1 MMSGDKVMRGVI
13 VELDYTAID
22 GASILFDL
30 AKKQLAED
38 GIDLTIKLEA
48 LHLVGGNY
56 QGAFA
61 ELFRA
66 LDKDLDAA
74 AYARKLNDSFVEAVT
89 AEVKKGLSSEFKAF
103 VRTLADKGVK
113 VVVATRAN
121 QEAAKEALA
130 GLDENLV
137 VPYTET
143 AMTYGN
149 GKWDAWHRAM
159 HATGLYDV
167 FTVGVTGSG
176 AGVKAVLVAGMSAL
190 AVVNAH
196 VAYQDFGGADAVS
209 EKFDAK
215 LAKEALRMLHIA

>member
-1 MMSGDKVMRGVI
+1 MSTGKITKGVI

-38 GIDLTIKLEA
+38 GIDLNIKLEA

-61 ELFRA
+61 ELFRK

-74 AYARKLNDSFVEAVT
+74 AYARKLNELFVEAVT
-89 AEVKKGLSSEFKAF
+89 AELRKGLSSEFKAF
-103 VRTLADKGVK
+103 VKALTDKGVK

-121 QEAAKEALA
+121 QEVAKEALA

-137 VPYTET
+137 VPYAET

-149 GKWDAWHRAM
+149 GKWDAWHRALL
-159 HATGLYDV
+159 ANELIDV

-190 AVVNAH
+190 AVINPH
-196 VAYQDFGGADAVS
+196 VSYQDFGGADAVS
-209 EKFDAK
+209 EKFDAT
-215 LAKEALRMLHIA
+215 LAKEALRMLRIS

>member
-1 MMSGDKVMRGVI
+1 MSTAKIMRGVI

-22 GASILFDL
+22 GASILFGL

-38 GIDLTIKLEA
+38 GIDLNIKLEA

-61 ELFRA
+61 ELFKK

-74 AYARKLNDSFVEAVT
+74 AHARKLHEAFIEALT
-89 AEVKKGLSSEFKAF
+89 AELRKGLSSEFKTF
-103 VRTLADKGVK
+103 VKTLADKGVK
-113 VVVATRAN
+113 VVVATRAD
-121 QEAAKEALA
+121 QEVAKEALA

-137 VPYTET
+137 VPYCET

-159 HATGLYDV
+159 HASELYDV

-190 AVVNAH
+190 AVINPH

-215 LAKEALRMLHIA
+215 LAKEALRMLHIG